1 MRVKMNVKKSF
12 VIPMIAL
19 SLVVTLLSGCT
30 KSSSISS
37 SDSSSPSSSTA
48 QGTEAK
54 TQDKILKVGIF
65 ADFVTLNP
73 AKSAA
78 LIDEELYNNIYDP
91 LLKLTTDGKLE
102 PSLATKWTVSSDG
115 KMYTFDLRNDVKFHD
130 GTPFNAQAV
139 IDNWNWIMDP
149 KNASARS
156 SDLALVQELSAPSP
170 YQLVV
175 KFKAP
180 FSPFLGTLS
189 DRTGLISSPTAMK
202 KYGADYDLHPV
213 GTGPFE
219 FVSWNKN
226 DKLTIK
232 KNPNYWNPGMPK
244 VDQIEFKP
252 ITNPA
257 QKLNALVSGAVD
269 IVDSLPFQDIPKVEK
284 ASGIKSGHAT
294 SFGMTMFWLN
304 NTTPPFNNV
313 SNRRALNMAIN
324 RDEINQLIYYG
335 NAKPTYSQFSPA
347 SWANDPNV
355 KAPNSLDAVKAELA
369 KAGNPG
375 GFAFTVTSG
384 NDPDT
389 LQLMQLV
396 QSQLAKAGIT
406 MKIEPMDGNAS
417 FQKAL
422 NGDFKAFYGWWSGMV
437 DPDQNSFAF
446 DTKGSFFNL
455 GKYENA
461 QVDKLLQTARES
473 MDQNER
479 KKLYSQVATIVN
491 DEAGYAF
498 IVHQPVVNAWKDT
511 VKGYEIYPDQLLR
524 LGGVS
529 LGQ

>member
-1 MRVKMNVKKSF
+1 MRVKMNVKKSL
-12 VIPMIAL
+12 VIPMLAL
-19 SLVVTLLSGCT
+19 SLVGALLTGCST
-30 KSSSISS
+30 SS
-37 SDSSSPSSSTA
+37 SDSSSSPSSSNA
-48 QGTEAK
+48 QSTSAATKEK
-54 TQDKILKVGIF
+54 TLRVGIF
-65 ADFVTLNP
+65 TDFGTLNP
-73 AKSAA
+73 AKSSL

-91 LLKLTTDGKLE
+91 LIKMNKDGKLE
-102 PSLATKWTVSSDG
+102 PSLATKWTISDDG
-115 KMYTFDLRNDVKFHD
+115 KTYTFDLRNDVKFHD

-149 KNASARS
+149 KNASARA
-156 SDLALVQELSAPSP
+156 SDLALVQELSAPDP
-170 YQLVV
+170 YKLVV
-175 KFKAP
+175 KFKTP
-180 FSPFLGTLS
+180 FSPFLGTIA
-189 DRTGLISSPTAMK
+189 DRTGMISSPTAMK

-232 KNPNYWNPGMPK
+232 KNPKYWDPSMPK
-244 VDQIEFKP
+244 VDIVEFKP
-252 ITNPA
+252 ISNPA
-257 QKLNALVSGAVD
+257 QKLNALVSGDVD

-284 ASGIKSGHAT
+284 TSGLKVGHAP

-304 NTTPPFNNV
+304 NTKPPFNNV
-313 SNRRALNMAIN
+313 NNRRAINMAIN

-335 NAKPTYSQFSPA
+335 NAVPTYSQFSPA

-369 KAGNPG
+369 KAGNPD
-375 GFAFTVTSG
+375 GFSFTVTCA

-389 LQLMQLV
+389 MQLMQLA

-406 MKIEPMDGNAS
+406 MTLDPLDSNAS
-417 FQKAL
+417 FQKGL
-422 NGDFKAFYGWWSGMV
+422 SGDFTAFYSWWSGMV

-446 DTKGSFFNL
+446 DTKGAFFNL
-455 GKYENA
+455 GKYENP
-461 QVDKLLQTARES
+461 QVDKLLQAARES
-473 MDQNER
+473 MDTNER

-491 DEAGYAF
+491 EEAGVVYV
-498 IVHQPVVNAWKDT
+498 VHQPVVNAWRET
-511 VKGYEIYPDQLLR
+511 VQGYDIYPDSLLR